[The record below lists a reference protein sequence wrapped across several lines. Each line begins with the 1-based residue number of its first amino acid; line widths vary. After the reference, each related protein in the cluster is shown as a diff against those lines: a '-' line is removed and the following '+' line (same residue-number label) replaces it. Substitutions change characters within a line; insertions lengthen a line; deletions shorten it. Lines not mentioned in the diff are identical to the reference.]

1 MVHLLKSGIPWDAIM
16 QMSEQETYF
25 VLGVLSALQQREQD
39 AEAKADA
46 PSVRGLGSV

>member
-16 QMSEQETYF
+16 LMSEQETYF

-39 AEAKADA
+39 AEAKAAA
-46 PSVRGLGSV
+46 PAASGLGSL

>member
-25 VLGVLSALQQREQD
+25 VLGTLSALQQREQD
-39 AEAKADA
+39 AEAKAGA
-46 PSVRGLGSV
+46 PSVGRFGRM